1 MEKHCFCS
9 FFALPSIRQKDPVD
23 LFLVTRAKSQS
34 SCSNDN
40 RYRAGSDRPVIK
52 FPLCL
57 VNDKLFEDIHHRRMI
72 GIF

>member
-1 MEKHCFCS
+1 MEKHCFCC
-9 FFALPSIRQKDPVD
+9 FFALPSIRQKGPWT
-23 LFLVTRAKSQS
+23 FLVTRAKSQS

-52 FPLCL
+52 FPSCL

>member
-52 FPLCL
+52 FPSCL

>member
-1 MEKHCFCS
+1 MKKTLFLQLFCVAKHTAKRS
-9 FFALPSIRQKDPVD
+9 VGP
-23 LFLVTRAKSQS
+23 FLVTRAKSQS

-40 RYRAGSDRPVIK
+40 RYRAGSDRPVIE
-52 FPLCL
+52 FPSCL

>member
-1 MEKHCFCS
+1 MEKIIVSAAFLRCQ
-9 FFALPSIRQKDPVD
+9 AYDKKVRWT
-23 LFLVTRAKSQS
+23 FLVTQAKSQS

-40 RYRAGSDRPVIK
+40 RYRGESDRPVIE
-52 FPLCL
+52 FPSCL